1 MQIVKR
7 AQMLLELEK
16 VGTGGHA
23 LAMQLLRNQDDAAD
37 VLQDAL
43 VAVLGSQSFD
53 PDRGSFKS

>member
-1 MQIVKR
+1 MKR

-16 VGTGGHA
+16 VGTGGPA

-43 VAVLGSQSFD
+43 KD
-53 PDRGSFKS
+53 ENP